1 MKKNNVADKE
11 LILLKIKKLMSEAK
25 IDASEDQLEKLATLV
40 ILLCKWNN
48 ALNLTAIRDPNDM
61 VVLHILDSA
70 VLSPLIKYKGNNIA
84 DVGTGAGFP
93 GLVLAILNPETK
105 FTLIDSIAKKLSFVR
120 TAMVSL
126 NLKNVQIINDRCENI
141 EIENKFDCI
150 VSRAFAPL
158 CKIVEWC
165 KNLISDNGIFIAMKA
180 NLDEKEISEIP
191 SNAQLVENIEL
202 HVPTLDAKRQ
212 AVIIKLQ
219 NS

>member
-11 LILLKIKKLMSEAK
+11 LILLKIKKLMSEAN
-25 IDASEDQLEKLATLV
+25 IDATEDQFDNLATLV
-40 ILLCKWNN
+40 IVLCKWNN

-70 VLSPLIKYKGNNIA
+70 VLSPLIKDKGNNIA

-93 GLVLAILNPETK
+93 GLVLAILNPEIQ

-126 NLKNVQIINDRCENI
+126 NLKNVHIINDRCENI

>member
-70 VLSPLIKYKGNNIA
+70 VLSPLIKDKGNNIA

-105 FTLIDSIAKKLSFVR
+105 FTLIESIAKKLSFVR

-126 NLKNVQIINDRCENI
+126 NLKNVQIINDRFENI

>member
-93 GLVLAILNPETK
+93 GLVLAILNPEIQ

>member
-70 VLSPLIKYKGNNIA
+70 VLSPLIKDKGNNIA

-180 NLDEKEISEIP
+180 NLDEKEISEIH

>member
-70 VLSPLIKYKGNNIA
+70 VLSPLIKDKGNNIA